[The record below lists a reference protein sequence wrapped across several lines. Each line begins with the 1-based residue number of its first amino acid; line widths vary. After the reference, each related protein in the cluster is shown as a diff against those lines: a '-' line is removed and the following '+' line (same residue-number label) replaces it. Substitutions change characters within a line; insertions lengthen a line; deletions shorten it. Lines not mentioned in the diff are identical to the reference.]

1 MSAVYLEYIYLGL
14 DLLIGC
20 SGRSSPS
27 DKGGEGTCRSSRPRD
42 KGVGAVSK
50 YFFPA
55 LWALFWSKYK
65 GGAWAPCPPPLDPPL
80 GCCVILVNK
89 IPLTLINGW

>member
-27 DKGGEGTCRSSRPRD
+27 DKGGGGGERTCQSTRPRD
-42 KGVGAVSK
+42 KGGGQSPK
-50 YFFPA
+50 NFF
-55 LWALFWSKYK
+55 
-65 GGAWAPCPPPLDPPL
+65 GPL
-80 GCCVILVNK
+80 GQILVK
-89 IPLTLINGW
+89 V

>member
-27 DKGGEGTCRSSRPRD
+27 DKGGGRGRAGHPNPEIRG
-42 KGVGAVSK
+42 GAVSK

-55 LWALFWSKYK
+55 LWAPFWSKYK

>member
-27 DKGGEGTCRSSRPRD
+27 DKAGGERTCQSSRPRD
-42 KGVGAVSK
+42 KGGQSPK
-50 YFFPA
+50 NFF
-55 LWALFWSKYK
+55 
-65 GGAWAPCPPPLDPPL
+65 GPL
-80 GCCVILVNK
+80 GLILVK
-89 IPLTLINGW
+89 V

>member
-27 DKGGEGTCRSSRPRD
+27 DKGGEGTCRSSKPRD
-42 KGVGAVSK
+42 KGGGQSQNIFFRPFGPHFGQSIRGEPGPPAPLPWIRHWAVVSS
-50 YFFPA
+50 
-55 LWALFWSKYK
+55 L
-65 GGAWAPCPPPLDPPL
+65 
-80 GCCVILVNK
+80 
-89 IPLTLINGW
+89 